1 MPWAWHPHPDVW
13 LLLAV
18 LGGGYFLALHRL
30 GRRHVPTGESPA
42 SRAQVSAYCLGLLT
56 VWVAADWPVH
66 DLSERY
72 LYSVHMTQHIL
83 FSLVAP
89 PLLLLGIPGWVAREL
104 LAPPA
109 LFKVVQRLARPMT
122 ALVIFNAVIV
132 LTHWPSLVDVTLRSE
147 IAHFLAHGAVFL
159 SALLMWCPV
168 VAPLPELRPLSPP
181 TQMLYLFVQS
191 IVPTV
196 PASFLVFAQ
205 QPIYRFYE
213 HVPRLW
219 GLSAV
224 EDQRIGGLL
233 MKLGGGFLLWAVITV
248 LFFRWHTQE
257 ESAEREA
264 RHWRALERELDNT
277 VRWTNP

>member
-18 LGGGYFLALHRL
+18 LGGGYFLALRRR
-30 GRRHVPTGESPA
+30 GPRHVAPGEPPA
-42 SRAQVSAYCLGLLT
+42 SRAQISAYCLGLLT
-56 VWVAADWPVH
+56 LWVAADWPVH

-72 LYSVHMTQHIL
+72 LYSVHMTQHML

-89 PLLLLGIPGWVAREL
+89 PLLLLGIPGWMAREL

-109 LFKVVQRLARPMT
+109 LFKVVQRLARPFT
-122 ALVIFNAVIV
+122 ALVIFNAIV
-132 LTHWPSLVDVTLRSE
+132 VVTHWPSLVDVTLRSE
-147 IAHFLAHGAVFL
+147 IAHFLAHAAVFL

-168 VAPLPELRPLSPP
+168 VAPLPELRLLSPP
-181 TQMLYLFVQS
+181 TQMLYLFLQS

-233 MKLGGGFLLWAVITV
+233 MKIGGGFLLWTVITV
-248 LFFRWHTQE
+248 LFFRWHAEE
-257 ESAEREA
+257 ESSEREA
-264 RHWRALERELDNT
+264 RHWRELERELDNT
-277 VRWTNP
+277 VRWTNT

>member
-18 LGGGYFLALHRL
+18 LGGGYFFALRRL
-30 GRRHVPTGESPA
+30 GPRHVAPGERPA
-42 SRAQVSAYCLGLLT
+42 SRAQISAYCLGLLT
-56 VWVAADWPVH
+56 LWVAADWPVH

-72 LYSVHMTQHIL
+72 LYSVHMSQHML
-83 FSLVAP
+83 LSLVAP
-89 PLLLLGIPGWVAREL
+89 PLLLLGVPAWMARKL

-109 LFKVVQRLARPMT
+109 LFKVVQRLARPLT
-122 ALVIFNAVIV
+122 ALVIFNAIV
-132 LTHWPSLVDVTLRSE
+132 VVTHWPSLVDLTLRSE

-168 VAPLPELRPLSPP
+168 VAPLPELRTLSPP
-181 TQMLYLFVQS
+181 TQMLYLFLQS

-233 MKLGGGFLLWAVITV
+233 MKIGGGFLLWSVITV
-248 LFFRWHTQE
+248 LFFRWHSQE
-257 ESAEREA
+257 ESSEREA
-264 RHWRALERELDNT
+264 RHWRELERELDNT
-277 VRWTNP
+277 VRWTNT